1 MIPFYIIFAFDR
13 SSHLPFPIIQIP
25 LYTSAYEKGTQ
36 SKLNDDRVQKLKSI
50 NFKFKGPKNRGRPK
64 SSTVPNV
71 PWEKRIQQ
79 LESYKAD
86 TGHLNIDHNYRHCS
100 NLGGWAADMSKLHK
114 NWKSGN
120 DTQQLSDDMIA
131 KFEQLTALGF
141 QFNVLPYYENNRSW
155 DEHYDLLLKYK
166 EDNDGSCRVP
176 LKYKADLR
184 LGKWVQTQRQQRTLL
199 SEGKESKLTEERV
212 QKLESAGFEWEVPAE
227 SASDVKDEEEVDNA
241 VVEAQAAYAGV

>member
-1 MIPFYIIFAFDR
+1 
-13 SSHLPFPIIQIP
+13 
-25 LYTSAYEKGTQ
+25 
-36 SKLNDDRVQKLKSI
+36 
-50 NFKFKGPKNRGRPK
+50 
-64 SSTVPNV
+64 
-71 PWEKRIQQ
+71 
-79 LESYKAD
+79 
-86 TGHLNIDHNYRHCS
+86 
-100 NLGGWAADMSKLHK
+100 MSKLHK

-199 SEGKESKLTEERV
+199 SEGKESKMTEERV
-212 QKLESAGFEWEVPAE
+212 QKLESAGFEWDVPVE
-227 SASDVKDEEEVDNA
+227 SASDVQNEEEVDNA
-241 VVEAQAAYAGV
+241 EAAYAGV